1 MHCTVIIIGVMFTV
15 ALVRHLADEY
25 IPCWHCDRLAWQSEE
40 PVCDEYIPTA
50 HKLHELCDAALENE
64 SGEHAVQ

>member
-50 HKLHELCDAALENE
+50 HKLHEL
-64 SGEHAVQ
+64 